1 MFDLAN
7 EEDRMEEFLKL
18 EPTETSNNNILMTEK
33 KLENGELSADEKLP
47 DEPQNLET
55 ADVDDSKDEVPNEHE
70 TKHEESSKNDD
81 ENVTEET
88 KEDEKDEDEHG
99 DTAAENGK
107 EEAEE
112 SVREPSPEKAEE

>member
-18 EPTETSNNNILMTEK
+18 EPTETSNNNILTTEK

-47 DEPQNLET
+47 EEPQHIET
-55 ADVDDSKDEVPNEHE
+55 ANVDDSKDEVPNQHE
-70 TKHEESSKNDD
+70 LKNEESSKNDD
-81 ENVTEET
+81 DNVTEET
-88 KEDEKDEDEHG
+88 KEDAKDENKHG

-112 SVREPSPEKAEE
+112 SIREPSPEKAEE